1 MALGMCYLMRAK
13 VQILNEI
20 CKSLAHLFAKRQ
32 GGEVLKNGV
41 DAIKGTLAPLI
52 KNVYT

>member
-1 MALGMCYLMRAK
+1 MRAK

-20 CKSLAHLFAKRQ
+20 SKNLAHLFAKWQ

>member
-1 MALGMCYLMRAK
+1 MLAK

-32 GGEVLKNGV
+32 GGEVLKNGAY
-41 DAIKGTLAPLI
+41 AIKGTLAPLI